1 MSAENS
7 PMTRDS
13 IELSLCH
20 YWEILVGQC
29 TFRPAAASALG
40 FRPASGVP
48 QGDSSERSGN
58 LDRPEPRTPAA

>member
-29 TFRPAAASALG
+29 NCGPAAASALG
-40 FRPASGVP
+40 FRPASEVS
-48 QGDSSERSGN
+48 QDDSKRTIRQPART
-58 LDRPEPRTPAA
+58 LDA

>member
-1 MSAENS
+1 VFAVPRSMPMSAENS

-29 TFRPAAASALG
+29 TLRPAAASALG

-48 QGDSSERSGN
+48 QDDSK
-58 LDRPEPRTPAA
+58 RTIRQP